1 MCKAVFGNRAVICR
15 YYVLTMKVP
24 DWVESGSRRRPES
37 RHRRLKAQMAGLHS
51 EPAICLLE
59 ANVRFGRGA
68 VVQKSLRETARLS
81 FLPFAVW
88 TDEGPDWVVKRPSR
102 QHGMRLTYDF
112 FRFVS

>member
-59 ANVRFGRGA
+59 ANVRFGRRARIGNSAAFEVEQLFEHQMLGA
-68 VVQKSLRETARLS
+68 NDSPVVA
-81 FLPFAVW
+81 
-88 TDEGPDWVVKRPSR
+88 DC
-102 QHGMRLTYDF
+102 
-112 FRFVS
+112 